1 MSFLALVTA
10 LLLEQWRPLADR
22 RRLYSL
28 LERYTVFLERL
39 FSDAASR
46 QGAVVWLLAVL
57 VPSVCAWV
65 AYGAIV
71 NVSPLLA
78 LLLNAGVLY
87 LTMGFRQQSHYFTEI
102 QLALKENDIVRA
114 RDALSAWR
122 HADSGDMD
130 REMVARLALE
140 EALLATHQRVFA
152 VAFWFVLLPGPVG
165 PIVYRLAM
173 FLSDR
178 WGGRAV
184 PGSDESDGFARAA
197 FAVLDWLPVRFT
209 AATFAVVGDFEDS
222 VFCWRSQSAS
232 WPDPAL
238 GIVLAAGAGALGVKL
253 GMPIVDGGEVLDRP
267 ELGLGDAADEGHLD
281 SMVGLV
287 WRALVVWLILLLLMA
302 LAGAAT

>member
-10 LLLEQWRPLADR
+10 LLIEQWRPLADR
-22 RRLYSL
+22 HRLYAL
-28 LERYTVFLERL
+28 LERYLGLLERL
-39 FSDAASR
+39 IGEAASR
-46 QGAVVWLLAVL
+46 PGAGAWLLAVL
-57 VPSVCAWV
+57 APSLCAWA
-65 AYGAIV
+65 AYSAIASA
-71 NVSPLLA
+71 SPLLA

-122 HADSGDMD
+122 HADAGDMD

-140 EALLATHQRVFA
+140 EAFIAAHQRVFA

-165 PIVYRLAM
+165 PILYRLAM
-173 FLSDR
+173 FLADR
-178 WGGRAV
+178 WGERGR
-184 PGSDESDGFARAA
+184 PESAGPDSFSRTA
-197 FAVLDWLPVRFT
+197 FAALDWLPVRFT

-222 VFCWRSQSAS
+222 AFCWRTQSAS
-232 WPDPAL
+232 WPDQGL
-238 GIVLAAGAGALGVKL
+238 GVVLAAGAGALGVKL
-253 GMPIVDGGEVLDRP
+253 GMPIVDSGEVLDRP

-281 SMVGLV
+281 SLVGLV
-287 WRALVVWLILLLLMA
+287 WRALVVWLVLLLLMA